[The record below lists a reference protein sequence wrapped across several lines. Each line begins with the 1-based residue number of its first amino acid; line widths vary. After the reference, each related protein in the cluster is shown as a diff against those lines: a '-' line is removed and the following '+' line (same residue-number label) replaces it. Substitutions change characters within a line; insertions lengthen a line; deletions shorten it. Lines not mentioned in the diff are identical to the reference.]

1 MANFSDYMESGILQ
15 HFFRTGS
22 FTKPVTLAIALCSG
36 IPQDSNTGGNIP
48 ELPNANGYARWL
60 IGPPSDAAFIVQDG
74 LPSIAYNGSGIT
86 MFTNTSANIG
96 AISGF
101 AIVTSPTYGQGQVL
115 MHGALATPQNMSVG
129 NRFIWE
135 SGSMRIETR

>member
-1 MANFSDYMESGILQ
+1 MANFSDYMESGIIQ

-22 FTKPVTLAIALCSG
+22 FTKPVTLALALCSG
-36 IPQDSNTGGNIP
+36 VPVDSNDGGNIP
-48 ELPNANGYARWL
+48 ELANANGYSRWL

-86 MFTNTSANIG
+86 MFTNTGSNIG
-96 AISGF
+96 HISGF
-101 AIVTSPTYGQGQVL
+101 AIVTSAAYGQGQVL
-115 MHGALATPQNMSVG
+115 MHGQLTTPQTMSVG

-135 SGSMRIETR
+135 SGSIRIETR